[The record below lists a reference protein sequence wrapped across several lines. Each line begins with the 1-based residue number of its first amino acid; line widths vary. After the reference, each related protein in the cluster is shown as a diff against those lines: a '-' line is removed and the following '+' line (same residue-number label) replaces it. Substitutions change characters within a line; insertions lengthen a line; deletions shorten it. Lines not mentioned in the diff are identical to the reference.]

1 MAFQSIPVE
10 EGRSSRQTTRGVH
23 NSMEIETMNPTEAGV
38 GPVKIRSLSTRGVL
52 VPLNFTLGTSA
63 AIVRTV
69 PLLLVDLETDD
80 GVTGHAYAFCYR
92 PSGARA
98 IAAHLAEAFD
108 LLAGRSVTPYDASQA
123 LSRPFALLGVTGTVR
138 MALSLFDMALWDAL
152 AQLRGMPLAALLGSR
167 PRQLRA
173 YDSRGLGLMD
183 PASLAKEADAL
194 LASGLKAVKLRL
206 GYPSA
211 KEDIAA
217 LKAVRRA
224 VGDGVAIMVDY
235 NQALTMAEAIAR
247 GRQLEREGIDWFEE
261 PIPHDDYDAC
271 AAIARELSV
280 PVQIGENFNGPEG
293 MLSALSARASDYVM
307 PDVARIG
314 GVTGWMQAAA
324 LAAAK
329 GVEMSSHLM
338 PEVSAQLLS
347 ATPTA
352 HWLEY
357 VDWADAL
364 LQEPLR
370 IADGKVLTSQRPG
383 SGIAWDEAKIRKLEV
398 I

>member
-1 MAFQSIPVE
+1 M
-10 EGRSSRQTTRGVH
+10 
-23 NSMEIETMNPTEAGV
+23 MNPTDAGLR
-38 GPVKIRSLSTRGVL
+38 PVKLRSLSSRGVL

-69 PLLLVDLETDD
+69 PLLLVDLVTDD

-98 IAAHLAEAFD
+98 IAAHLAEAFA
-108 LLAGRSVTPYDASQA
+108 LLTGSSVMPYDAA
-123 LSRPFALLGVTGTVR
+123 RFLSRQFALLGVTGTVR

-152 AQLRGMPLAALLGSR
+152 ARSRDIPLAALLGSK
-167 PRQLRA
+167 PRDLQA
-173 YDSRGLGLMD
+173 YDSRGLGLMEPD
-183 PASLAKEADAL
+183 RLSKEAEAL
-194 LASGLKAVKLRL
+194 LAKGLKAVKLRL

-211 KEDIAA
+211 KQDMMA
-217 LKAVRRA
+217 LKAVRHA
-224 VGDGVAIMVDY
+224 VGDAVDIMVDY

-247 GRQLEREGIDWFEE
+247 GRQLQNEGIYWFEE
-261 PIPHDDYDAC
+261 PIPHEDYEAC
-271 AAIARELSV
+271 AAIARELRV

-293 MLSALSARASDYVM
+293 MLPALIARASDFVM

-314 GVTGWMQAAA
+314 GVSGWMQASA

-329 GVEMSSHLM
+329 GIEMSSHLM
-338 PEVSAQLLS
+338 PEISAQLLS

-370 IADGKVLTSQRPG
+370 IIDGKVLTSQRPG
-383 SGIAWDEAKIRKLEV
+383 SGIAWDEDKIRKLET

>member
-1 MAFQSIPVE
+1 
-10 EGRSSRQTTRGVH
+10 
-23 NSMEIETMNPTEAGV
+23 MEMVTMNPAEAGV
-38 GPVKIRSLSTRGVL
+38 GPVKLRSLSSRGVL

-69 PLLLVDLETDD
+69 PLLLIDLVTDD

-108 LLAGRSVTPYDASQA
+108 LLAGSAVTPYDAARS
-123 LSRPFALLGVTGTVR
+123 LSRQFALLGVTGAVR
-138 MALSLFDMALWDAL
+138 MALSLFDMALWDVL
-152 AQLRGMPLAALLGSR
+152 AQSRGMPLAALLGSR
-167 PRQLRA
+167 PRDLQA
-173 YDSRGLGLMD
+173 YDSRGLGLMEPD
-183 PASLAKEADAL
+183 RLSKEADAL
-194 LASGLKAVKLRL
+194 LARGLKAVKLRL

-211 KEDIAA
+211 KEDISA
-217 LKAVRRA
+217 LKAVRHV
-224 VGDGVAIMVDY
+224 VGDAVAIMVDY

-247 GRQLEREGIDWFEE
+247 GRQLEKEGIYWFEE
-261 PIPHDDYDAC
+261 PIPHDDYDAY
-271 AAIARELSV
+271 AAITRELSV

-364 LQEPLR
+364 LQDPLR
-370 IADGKVLTSQRPG
+370 IADGKVLTSQRFG
-383 SGIAWDEAKIRKLEV
+383 SGIAWDDDKVRKLEK